1 MRQNKTLEQQL
12 RAQFF
17 RGNRAMFALAA
28 FAALVGGTLNLIVSW
43 LMQQLID
50 TASGVAGAR
59 PLRQLAYLT
68 GGFILLCTALMLL
81 KYAAE
86 PRFIERAM
94 RQYKD
99 FAFQRLTEKS
109 ISSFRAESTAAY
121 LSALTNDAASV
132 EADDL
137 AQQLSI
143 LTRMTRTWISSP
155 WAKRCASALRIW
167 TINRGC
173 VN

>member
-28 FAALVGGTLNLIVSW
+28 FAALAGGTLNLIVSW

-81 KYAAE
+81 IYAAE
-86 PRFIERAM
+86 RRFIERAR

-121 LSALTNDAASV
+121 LSALTNAAASV

-137 AQQLSI
+137 AQ
-143 LTRMTRTWISSP
+143 RRP
-155 WAKRCASALRIW
+155 H
-167 TINRGC
+167 
-173 VN
+173 